1 MRYQIFAD
9 AGGTSV
15 KWLVTNLE
23 TERRYEFSTPGISPI
38 YMDEE
43 HLLQSIESALPS
55 VSFRSKVILI
65 EFYGS
70 GCGADQAPEH
80 IRNALQTLFPAA
92 ELRIDSDM
100 VGAARALWGNTS
112 GTVAII
118 GTGSNAG
125 YYDGETVHY
134 ARPSLGYFL
143 GDEGSA
149 VWLVRHL
156 LHDWLYGLL
165 PPPLA
170 TALYAEYGAKL
181 GLEVQGN
188 GFRSIAP
195 LMLPIYQAER
205 PQRFLASFAP
215 FLSAHIDHP
224 YCTQLLQK
232 GMEAFVTSLVIPNLS
247 KGRHELKAVGS
258 IAYFFRDA
266 LKQACAQHN
275 ITLLEVKKDALPNC

>member
-15 KWLVTNLE
+15 KWLVTDLE

-55 VSFRSKVILI
+55 VSFRTNVTLI

-70 GCGADQAPEH
+70 GCGTDQAPEH
-80 IRNALQTLFPAA
+80 IRNALQALFPEAA
-92 ELRIDSDM
+92 LRIDSDM
-100 VGAARALWGNTS
+100 VGAARALWGNAS

-143 GDEGSA
+143 GDEGSG
-149 VWLVRHL
+149 VWIARHL

-258 IAYFFRDA
+258 IAYFFREV
-266 LKQACAQHN
+266 LEQACAQHN

>member
-15 KWLVTNLE
+15 KWLVTDLE

-55 VSFRSKVILI
+55 VSFRTNVTFI

-70 GCGADQAPEH
+70 GCGTDQAPDR
-80 IRNALQTLFPAA
+80 IRNILQKLFPAA

-100 VGAARALWGNTS
+100 VGAAHALWGNAS

-170 TALYAEYGAKL
+170 TDLYAEYGAKL

-215 FLSAHIDHP
+215 FLSEHIEHP
-224 YCTQLLQK
+224 YCAQLVQN
-232 GMEAFVTSLVIPNLS
+232 GMEAFVTALVVPNLP
-247 KGRHELKAVGS
+247 KGRHELKAIGS
-258 IAYFFRDA
+258 IAYVFRDA
-266 LKQACAQHN
+266 LKQTCAQHN

>member
-15 KWLVTNLE
+15 KWLVTDLE
-23 TERRYEFSTPGISPI
+23 TGRRYKFSTPGISPI

-55 VSFRSKVILI
+55 VSFRTNVTLI

-125 YYDGETVHY
+125 YYDDTRVHY

-170 TALYAEYGAKL
+170 AALYAEYGAKL

-188 GFRSIAP
+188 RFRSIAP
-195 LMLPIYQAER
+195 LMLPIYQTER

-247 KGRHELKAVGS
+247 KERHELKAVGS
-258 IAYFFRDA
+258 IAYFFREA
-266 LKQACAQHN
+266 LEQACAQHN

>member
-15 KWLVTNLE
+15 KWLVTDLE

-55 VSFRSKVILI
+55 VSFRTNVTLI

-70 GCGADQAPEH
+70 GCGSDQAPDR
-80 IRNALQTLFPAA
+80 IRNTLQTLFPAA

-100 VGAARALWGNTS
+100 VGAAHALWGNAS

-125 YYDGETVHY
+125 YYDGTRVHY

-224 YCTQLLQK
+224 YCAQLVQN
-232 GMEAFVTSLVIPNLS
+232 GMKAFVTALVVPNLP
-247 KGRHELKAVGS
+247 KDRHELKAVGS
-258 IAYFFRDA
+258 IAYVFRDA
-266 LKQACAQHN
+266 LKQACAQHY
-275 ITLLEVKKDALPNC
+275 ITLQEVKKDALPNC